1 MDKEIK
7 DINDYTY
14 GDLSADIKLKSFI
27 QHSTPAEM
35 DISAIKKKA
44 FLKMRQQER
53 KSRQRRIL
61 MYVGSVAA
69 TLLLLIGIKYIV
81 AEDTMD
87 GLFHMEAVELT
98 ADVYDEEV
106 EVPVG
111 EKMTLMLADG
121 TKIVAN
127 SRTIVRYPKR
137 FDGECREV
145 YVKGEAYFDVAHDAE
160 HPFLVHSDNFR
171 VKVLGTRF
179 NVNNYDTSDS
189 QVVLVQGAVELKTTN
204 NDRVRMKPNEL
215 VSLQEGSFAEK
226 RAVNTDEYTCWMQGM
241 INLDGE
247 SVESV
252 AQRLSHYYG
261 VTILFDDGMSADKF
275 YGKLMLGDHVSEAL
289 QAIETMTKTRME
301 IHGDTIY
308 LVKK

>member
-1 MDKEIK
+1 M
-7 DINDYTY
+7 NV
-14 GDLSADIKLKSFI
+14 
-27 QHSTPAEM
+27 
-35 DISAIKKKA
+35 
-44 FLKMRQQER
+44 
-53 KSRQRRIL
+53 KSRQRRVL
-61 MYVGSVAA
+61 MYIGSVAA
-69 TLLLLIGIKYIV
+69 TLLFLIGIKYIV
-81 AEDTMD
+81 TEDAMG
-87 GLFHMEAVELT
+87 GLSHMEVTELM
-98 ADVYDEEV
+98 ADAYDEEV

-215 VSLQEGSFAEK
+215 VNLLEGSFAEK
-226 RAVNTDEYTCWMQGM
+226 RTVNTDEYTCWMQGM

-261 VTILFDDGMSADKF
+261 VTILFDDGMSADKI

-289 QAIETMTKTRME
+289 QAIETMTRTRME
-301 IHGDTIY
+301 IRGDTIY

>member
-1 MDKEIK
+1 MDK

-14 GDLSADIKLKSFI
+14 GDLPGDIKLKAFI
-27 QHSTPAEM
+27 QHSTPPEI

-44 FLKMRQQER
+44 FLKMHQQER
-53 KSRQRRIL
+53 KYRQRRIL

-81 AEDTMD
+81 TGDAID
-87 GLFHMEAVELT
+87 GLPRTEITELM

-106 EVPVG
+106 EVPMG

-121 TKIVAN
+121 TKIIAN

-171 VKVLGTRF
+171 VKVLGTKF
-179 NVNNYDTSDS
+179 NVNNYDASDS
-189 QVVLVQGAVELKTTN
+189 QVVLVQGSVELKTTN

-215 VSLQEGSFAEK
+215 VNLQEGGFAEK
-226 RAVNTDEYTCWMQGM
+226 RLVNTDEYTCWMQGM

-247 SVESV
+247 GIESV

-261 VTILFDDGMSADKF
+261 VTILFDDEMPADKL
-275 YGKLMLGDHVSEAL
+275 YGKLVLSDHVNEVL
-289 QAIETMTKTRME
+289 RAIETMTKTRMK
-301 IHGDTIY
+301 IHGDTIH
-308 LVKK
+308 LVKE

>member
-1 MDKEIK
+1 MDK

-14 GDLSADIKLKSFI
+14 GDLPGDIKLKAFI
-27 QHSTPAEM
+27 QHSTPAEI

-44 FLKMRQQER
+44 FLKMHQQER
-53 KSRQRRIL
+53 KYRQRRIL

-69 TLLLLIGIKYIV
+69 TLLILIGIKYIV
-81 AEDTMD
+81 TGDAID
-87 GLFHMEAVELT
+87 GLPRTEITELM

-106 EVPVG
+106 EVPMG

-121 TKIVAN
+121 TKIIAN

-171 VKVLGTRF
+171 VKVLGTKF
-179 NVNNYDTSDS
+179 NVNNYDASDS
-189 QVVLVQGAVELKTTN
+189 QVVLVQGSVELKTTN

-215 VSLQEGSFAEK
+215 VNLQEGGFAEK
-226 RAVNTDEYTCWMQGM
+226 RLVNTDEYTCWMQGM

-247 SVESV
+247 GIESV

-261 VTILFDDGMSADKF
+261 VTILFDDEMPADKL
-275 YGKLMLGDHVSEAL
+275 YGKLVLSDHVNEVL
-289 QAIETMTKTRME
+289 RAIETMTKTRMK
-301 IHGDTIY
+301 IHGDTIH
-308 LVKK
+308 LVKE

>member
-1 MDKEIK
+1 MDK
-7 DINDYTY
+7 DINDYAY
-14 GDLSADIKLKSFI
+14 GDLPGDIKLKAFI
-27 QHSTPAEM
+27 QHSAPAEI

-44 FLKMRQQER
+44 FLKMHQQER

-69 TLLLLIGIKYIV
+69 TLLLLIGVKYIV
-81 AEDTMD
+81 IGDAID
-87 GLFHMEAVELT
+87 GLPRTEITELM

-106 EVPVG
+106 EVPMG

-121 TKIVAN
+121 TKIIAN

-171 VKVLGTRF
+171 VKVLGTKF
-179 NVNNYDTSDS
+179 NVNNYDASDS
-189 QVVLVQGAVELKTTN
+189 QVVLVQGSVELKTTN

-215 VSLQEGSFAEK
+215 VNLQEGGFAEK
-226 RAVNTDEYTCWMQGM
+226 RLVNTDEYTCWMQGM

-247 SVESV
+247 GIESV

-261 VTILFDDGMSADKF
+261 VTILFDDEMPADKL
-275 YGKLMLGDHVSEAL
+275 YGKLVLSDHVNEVL
-289 QAIETMTKTRME
+289 RAIETMTKTRMK
-301 IHGDTIY
+301 IHGDTIH
-308 LVKK
+308 LVKE

>member
-1 MDKEIK
+1 MDK

-14 GDLSADIKLKSFI
+14 GDLQGDIKLKSFI
-27 QHSTPAEM
+27 EHSTPAEI
-35 DISAIKKKA
+35 DISGIKKKA
-44 FLKMRQQER
+44 FLKMHQQER
-53 KSRQRRIL
+53 KSRQRRAL
-61 MYVGSVAA
+61 MYIGSVAA

-81 AEDTMD
+81 TEDAMD
-87 GLFHMEAVELT
+87 GLSRMEVTELM
-98 ADVYDEEV
+98 ADAYDEEV

-226 RAVNTDEYTCWMQGM
+226 RTVNTDEYTCWMQGM

-247 SVESV
+247 IVESV

-261 VTILFDDGMSADKF
+261 VTILFDDGMSADKI

-289 QAIETMTKTRME
+289 QAIETMTRTRME

>member
-1 MDKEIK
+1 MDK

-14 GDLSADIKLKSFI
+14 GDLQGDIKLKSFI
-27 QHSTPAEM
+27 EHSTPPEI
-35 DISAIKKKA
+35 DISGIKKKA
-44 FLKMRQQER
+44 FLKMHQQER
-53 KSRQRRIL
+53 KSRQRHVL
-61 MYVGSVAA
+61 MYIGSVAA

-81 AEDTMD
+81 TENAMD
-87 GLFHMEAVELT
+87 GLFRMEVTELM

-121 TKIVAN
+121 TMIVAN

-137 FDGECREV
+137 FDGEYREV

-171 VKVLGTRF
+171 VKVLGTKF

-275 YGKLMLGDHVSEAL
+275 YGKLMLGDRVSEAL
-289 QAIETMTKTRME
+289 QSIETMTQTRME

>member
-1 MDKEIK
+1 MDK

-14 GDLSADIKLKSFI
+14 GDLPGDIKLKAFI
-27 QHSTPAEM
+27 QHSTPPEI

-44 FLKMRQQER
+44 FLKMHQQER

-69 TLLLLIGIKYIV
+69 TLFILIGIKYIV
-81 AEDTMD
+81 TGDAID
-87 GLFHMEAVELT
+87 GLPRTEITELM

-106 EVPVG
+106 EVPIG

-121 TKIVAN
+121 TKIIAN

-171 VKVLGTRF
+171 VKVLGTKF
-179 NVNNYDTSDS
+179 NVNNYDASDS
-189 QVVLVQGAVELKTTN
+189 QVVLVQGSVELKTTN

-215 VSLQEGSFAEK
+215 VNLQEGGFAEK
-226 RAVNTDEYTCWMQGM
+226 RLVNTDEYTCWMQGM

-247 SVESV
+247 GIESV

-261 VTILFDDGMSADKF
+261 VTILFDDEMPADKL
-275 YGKLMLGDHVSEAL
+275 YGKLVLSDHVNEVL
-289 QAIETMTKTRME
+289 RAIETMTKTRMK
-301 IHGDTIY
+301 IHGDTIH
-308 LVKK
+308 LVKE

>member
-1 MDKEIK
+1 MDK

-14 GDLSADIKLKSFI
+14 GDLPGDIKLKAFI
-27 QHSTPAEM
+27 QHSTPPEI

-44 FLKMRQQER
+44 FLKMHQQER

-69 TLLLLIGIKYIV
+69 TLFILIGVKYIV
-81 AEDTMD
+81 TGDAID
-87 GLFHMEAVELT
+87 GLPRTEITELM

-106 EVPVG
+106 EVPMG

-121 TKIVAN
+121 TKIIAN

-171 VKVLGTRF
+171 VKVLGTKF
-179 NVNNYDTSDS
+179 NVNNYDASDS
-189 QVVLVQGAVELKTTN
+189 QVVLVQGSVELKTTN

-215 VSLQEGSFAEK
+215 VNLQEGGFAEK
-226 RAVNTDEYTCWMQGM
+226 RLVNTDEYTCWMQGM
-241 INLDGE
+241 ISLDGE
-247 SVESV
+247 GIESV

-261 VTILFDDGMSADKF
+261 VTILFDDEMPADKL
-275 YGKLMLGDHVSEAL
+275 YGKLVLSDHVNEVL
-289 QAIETMTKTRME
+289 RAIETMTKTRMK
-301 IHGDTIY
+301 IHGDTIH
-308 LVKK
+308 LVKE

>member
-1 MDKEIK
+1 MDK

-14 GDLSADIKLKSFI
+14 GDLPGDIKLKAFI
-27 QHSTPAEM
+27 QHSTPAEI

-44 FLKMRQQER
+44 FLKMHQQER
-53 KSRQRRIL
+53 KSRQRRVL

-81 AEDTMD
+81 TEDAMD
-87 GLFHMEAVELT
+87 GLLRAEVMELM

-106 EVPVG
+106 EVPTG
-111 EKMTLMLADG
+111 EKMTLMLTDG

-127 SRTIVRYPKR
+127 SRTVVRYPKR
-137 FDGECREV
+137 FDGESREV

-171 VKVLGTRF
+171 VKVLGTKF

-189 QVVLVQGAVELKTTN
+189 QVVLVQGSVELKTTN

-215 VSLQEGSFAEK
+215 VNLQEGGFAEK
-226 RAVNTDEYTCWMQGM
+226 RLVNTDEYTCWMQGM

-247 SVESV
+247 GLESV
-252 AQRLSHYYG
+252 AQRLGHYYG
-261 VTILFDDGMSADKF
+261 VTILFDDEISDDKL
-275 YGKLMLGDHVSEAL
+275 YGKLVLSDHVNEVL
-289 QAIETMTKTRME
+289 RAIETMTKTRMK
-301 IHGDTIY
+301 IHGDTIH
-308 LVKK
+308 LVKE

>member
-1 MDKEIK
+1 MDK

-14 GDLSADIKLKSFI
+14 GDLQGDIKLKSFI
-27 QHSTPAEM
+27 EHSTPAEI
-35 DISAIKKKA
+35 DISGIKKKA
-44 FLKMRQQER
+44 FLKMHQQER
-53 KSRQRRIL
+53 KSRQRRVL

-87 GLFHMEAVELT
+87 GLSHMEVTELM
-98 ADVYDEEV
+98 ADAYDEEV

-121 TKIVAN
+121 TKVVAN

-137 FDGECREV
+137 FEGECREV

-189 QVVLVQGAVELKTTN
+189 QVVLVQGVVELKTTN

-215 VSLQEGSFAEK
+215 VSLQEGGFAEK
-226 RAVNTDEYTCWMQGM
+226 RLVNTDEYTCWMQGM
-241 INLDGE
+241 INLAGE
-247 SVESV
+247 RVESV

-261 VTILFDDGMSADKF
+261 VTILFDDKISANKL
-275 YGKLMLGDHVSEAL
+275 YGKLVLDDQVKDVL
-289 QAIETMTKTRME
+289 KAIETMTQTRMK

-308 LVKK
+308 LVKE

>member
-14 GDLSADIKLKSFI
+14 GDLPADIKLKSFI

-81 AEDTMD
+81 AENAID
-87 GLFHMEAVELT
+87 GLHRAEVMELM

-137 FDGECREV
+137 FDGEYREV
-145 YVKGEAYFDVAHDAE
+145 YVKGEAYFDVAHDEE

-179 NVNNYDTSDS
+179 NVNNYDASDS
-189 QVVLVQGAVELKTTN
+189 QVVLVQGSVELKTAN
-204 NDRVRMKPNEL
+204 NDRVCMKPNEL
-215 VSLQEGSFAEK
+215 VNLQEGGFAEK

-241 INLDGE
+241 INLDGA

-261 VTILFDDGMSADKF
+261 VTILFDNEISTDKF
-275 YGKLMLGDHVSEAL
+275 YGRLVLSDHVNETL
-289 QAIETMTKTRME
+289 QAIETMTRTRMKV
-301 IHGDTIY
+301 HHDTIY
-308 LVKK
+308 LVRE